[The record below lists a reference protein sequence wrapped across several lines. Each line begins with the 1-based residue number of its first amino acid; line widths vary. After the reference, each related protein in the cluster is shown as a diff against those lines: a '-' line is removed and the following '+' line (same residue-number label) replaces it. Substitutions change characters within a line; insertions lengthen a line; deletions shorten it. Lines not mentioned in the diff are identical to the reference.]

1 MSPVETLKVPV
12 EMVVVARVA
21 TPAPVILST
30 PPVRRDDVAFSMS
43 AVRVPERLA
52 FVALSVVAEMVVTPV
67 MVVASSVPAK
77 TLSHLIAD
85 EPRSLVPVD
94 VAAMMSTSWAG
105 SMVPPERM
113 FSRVAPPVLKA
124 MGFEEVAMMMV
135 DVPWR
140 VRAWEREPM
149 VIAAVGVTV
158 FVVSTPEMVAPLVT
172 GRAGAA
178 PVILPVHMEGE
189 VPVAEVKVSPWRAEV
204 PAVTCKGAPAPVRV
218 RAVPEAF
225 VKPSVGNVPDPVT
238 DTLVPEAFAKS
249 TFPVKVEEPETPSDE
264 MVVVVKVPWPP
275 WATLS
280 ILLTRRDVVALT
292 MSPETVPPAEPPP
305 VV

>member
-12 EMVVVARVA
+12 EVVVVARVA
-21 TPAPVILST
+21 PPAPVILST
-30 PPVRRDDVAFSMS
+30 PPVRRDDVAFTMS

-140 VRAWEREPM
+140 GQGLGEGTNGHRGGRGD
-149 VIAAVGVTV
+149 GVCRQH
-158 FVVSTPEMVAPLVT
+158 S
-172 GRAGAA
+172 
-178 PVILPVHMEGE
+178 
-189 VPVAEVKVSPWRAEV
+189 
-204 PAVTCKGAPAPVRV
+204 
-218 RAVPEAF
+218 
-225 VKPSVGNVPDPVT
+225 GNG
-238 DTLVPEAFAKS
+238 
-249 TFPVKVEEPETPSDE
+249 
-264 MVVVVKVPWPP
+264 
-275 WATLS
+275 
-280 ILLTRRDVVALT
+280 
-292 MSPETVPPAEPPP
+292 
-305 VV
+305 